1 MRRLILLCLSIAS
14 VCGAT
19 AKEVDSARALRVA
32 AELFGDATRGG
43 GVELRWDSGD
53 LLSTRGEG
61 GAPTFYV
68 ITPSAGAGFVI
79 VAGDDAV
86 RPILGYSTTYNIA
99 SVESLPSNF
108 EGWLRYIDATVRK
121 VRSEDGVAR
130 DRKSVV

>member
-1 MRRLILLCLSIAS
+1 MQGTKSPNFINWVVAQLQSMRRLFILCLVAIAS

-19 AKEVDSARALRVA
+19 AKEVGSERALRIA
-32 AELFGDATRGG
+32 AELFGDTTRGG
-43 GVELRWDSGD
+43 GVELRWDSDD

-68 ITPSAGAGFVI
+68 ITPSSGAGFVI

-99 SVESLPSNF
+99 SV
-108 EGWLRYIDATVRK
+108 
-121 VRSEDGVAR
+121 
-130 DRKSVV
+130 VV